1 MIKFSTKLKQVYM
14 QRKYTQLRCVVVHVQ
29 LLMRILA
36 RPSESTYAYD
46 PHTYIY
52 KHGSFYWE
60 GSRDLN

>member
-1 MIKFSTKLKQVYM
+1 M

-36 RPSESTYAYD
+36 RPYESTYAYD

-52 KHGSFYWE
+52 IEAFTGRE
-60 GSRDLN
+60 VGI

>member
-52 KHGSFYWE
+52 I
-60 GSRDLN
+60 